1 MTVLVLVEHGK
12 EGVDELSL
20 QALALARQLGEPVE
34 ALLVGSG
41 GAEAAAGL
49 GAHGVT
55 SVHVAEDDRLAGYA
69 PGAWARCVT
78 DLAARLEPSA
88 ILAPGSNSG
97 NEVMAHVAARSQLPF
112 AANCTRVEAGAP
124 LSLTRVRWGGSLLE
138 EARLHGS
145 PALLTSAPHMVPAA
159 TVNGADA
166 PVVESF
172 SPALED
178 ADLAVRVSEH
188 VDAVTSGISLAE
200 AKVVVSGGR
209 GVGSAEGFGILEELA
224 EQLDAAVGCSRVV
237 TSAGWRPHTDQVGQT
252 GTKVSPDLYIA
263 CGISGATQHI
273 AGCKGAK
280 KILAINSDAE
290 APILMS
296 ADYAVIGDLTEI
308 VPAITAELRKARGS

>member
-1 MTVLVLVEHGK
+1 MTVLVLVEHGP

-20 QALALARQLGEPVE
+20 QALALARQLAEPVE
-34 ALLVGSG
+34 ALVVGSG

-55 SVHVAEDDRLAGYA
+55 SAHTAEDERLAGYA

-112 AANCTRVEAGAP
+112 AANCISVEAGDP
-124 LSLTRVRWGGSLLE
+124 LTLTRMRWGGSLLE
-138 EARLHGS
+138 DARLHGS

-166 PVVESF
+166 PALESF

-224 EQLDAAVGCSRVV
+224 EQLNAAVGCSRVV